1 MEKLKRVMIAD
12 DDHAI
17 VDAVMAMLEFGGYDV
32 GFTYNGATILEM
44 KEDLPDLILLDIWMS
59 GTDGRDVCKLLKQQ
73 ESTKNIPVIMIS
85 ASTDLEKSAKDAG
98 ANDFLEK
105 PFDMDELFEKIDKH
119 LNPASSD
126 SPQ

>member
-1 MEKLKRVMIAD
+1 MEKIKRVMIAD

-44 KEDLPDLILLDIWMS
+44 EEDLPDLILLDIWMS

-119 LNPASSD
+119 LNPVS
-126 SPQ
+126 

>member
-17 VDAVMAMLEFGGYDV
+17 VDAVMAVLEFGGYDV

-119 LNPASSD
+119 LNPVSSD
-126 SPQ
+126 SPL

>member
-1 MEKLKRVMIAD
+1 MIAD

-17 VDAVMAMLEFGGYDV
+17 VDAVMAMLEFGGFDV

-98 ANDFLEK
+98 ADDFLEK

-119 LNPASSD
+119 LNPVSSD

>member
-119 LNPASSD
+119 LNPVSSD

>member
-98 ANDFLEK
+98 ANYSLEK

-119 LNPASSD
+119 LNPVS
-126 SPQ
+126 

>member
-119 LNPASSD
+119 LNPVSSD
-126 SPQ
+126 SPL

>member
-119 LNPASSD
+119 LNTVSSD

>member
-119 LNPASSD
+119 LNPVS
-126 SPQ
+126 